1 MRDQRDPGRLYV
13 APVQRWRIRYAKRG
27 RMRFASH
34 RDFQRALERAL
45 RRAAVPMAY
54 SAGFRPHP
62 KISYANAV
70 PTGAASEAE
79 YLEIGVASEISR
91 DVLAVE
97 LDRALP
103 DGFDIVDA
111 VIAGPGDL
119 VAQLSASVWMIE
131 LPELEASSIQV
142 PVADLLASEQIL
154 IERVTKSGRKELD
167 ARAAISG
174 MRIRG
179 NQQSDAPCAIID
191 LVLTHATP
199 SVRPQDVLA
208 ALWRVGNIAPPK
220 PPRVTRL
227 AQGLLAAGAWDVS
240 DPLAPDRAGSKH
252 AKP

>member
-1 MRDQRDPGRLYV
+1 MRPQRDPGRDYV

-27 RMRFASH
+27 RLRFASH

-45 RRAAVPMAY
+45 RRAEVPMAY

-79 YLEIGVASEISR
+79 YLEIGVASEITP
-91 DVLAVE
+91 DVLTVG
-97 LDRALP
+97 LDHALP
-103 DGFDIVDA
+103 KGFDIIDV
-111 VIAGPGDL
+111 VLAGPGDM
-119 VAQLSASVWMIE
+119 VARLAASVWMIE
-131 LPELEASSIQV
+131 LPGLAPPAAQAAV
-142 PVADLLASEQIL
+142 TDLLAAQKL
-154 IERVTKSGRKELD
+154 LVERVTKSGRRELD
-167 ARAAISG
+167 VRVAIAS
-174 MRIRG
+174 MCIRG
-179 NQQSDAPCAIID
+179 EPQSPPQCAIID

-208 ALWRVGNIAPPK
+208 ALWRVGNIAPPT

-227 AQGLLAAGAWDVS
+227 AQGLLAAGARDVS
-240 DPLAPDRAGSKH
+240 DPLAPDRAGSMH

>member
-1 MRDQRDPGRLYV
+1 MRDQRDPGREYV

-27 RMRFASH
+27 RLRFASH

-45 RRAAVPMAY
+45 RRAQVPMAY

-79 YLEIGVASEISR
+79 YLEIGVASEISP
-91 DVLAVE
+91 DVLAIE

-103 DGFDIVDA
+103 DGFDIVE
-111 VIAGPGDL
+111 VVLAGAGDL
-119 VAQLSASVWMIE
+119 IAQLQASVWMIE
-131 LPELEASSIQV
+131 LPGFAGSTAQV
-142 PVADLLASEQIL
+142 AIDDLLAAEQL
-154 IERVTKSGRKELD
+154 LVERVTKSGRKELD
-167 ARAAISG
+167 VRASISG

-179 NQQSDAPCAIID
+179 NPQSQLPCAIID

-240 DPLAPDRAGSKH
+240 DPLAPDRAGSMH